1 MNPPPAEAGDSL
13 LGSARS
19 AARGAVMLGFTAT
32 ITQVAIARFRL
43 GRQADRAEVVER
55 WVKRWAGGLLA
66 VFGVEQ
72 HWASALPASRTRARL
87 VVANH
92 RSPLDILLML
102 QHFGGSVLARHD
114 LEHWPVMG
122 RAATYGGTIYVN
134 RQDPK
139 SGVRA
144 IREIRKRLQ
153 AGATVVVFP
162 EGSTFAGDL
171 VHPFQGGAFSAV
183 TGLDAEVVPVGIAY
197 DPGTEFVEKSFA
209 AHLRRVAQRPK
220 TRVALCVGEGRPV
233 GLDRAAMAEEL
244 RAAVQGLV
252 GAARAQLGSPSR
264 GLE

>member
-1 MNPPPAEAGDSL
+1 
-13 LGSARS
+13 
-19 AARGAVMLGFTAT
+19 MLGFTAG
-32 ITQVAIARFRL
+32 ITNVAYMRFTLSRHAHRPEL
-43 GRQADRAEVVER
+43 VER
-55 WVKRWAGGLLA
+55 WVKRWAAGLLG

-72 HWASALPASRTRARL
+72 HWASALPAPRTRGRL

-153 AGATVVVFP
+153 AGGTVVVFP
-162 EGSTFAGDL
+162 EGTTHAGN
-171 VHPFQGGAFSAV
+171 VVYPFQGGAFSAV

-197 DPGTEFVEKSFA
+197 DPGAEFVDPTFV

-220 TRVALCVGEGRPV
+220 TRVALCAGAVLPIGR
-233 GLDRAAMAEEL
+233 DRAAMAVEL
-244 RAAVQGLV
+244 RHAVQGLV
-252 GAARAQLGSPSR
+252 ESARAKLA
-264 GLE
+264 L

>member
-1 MNPPPAEAGDSL
+1 MNLPPADPGATL
-13 LGSARS
+13 LGGARS
-19 AARGAVMLGFTAT
+19 AARGAAMLGLTAGMT
-32 ITQVAIARFRL
+32 NVAYVRFGLSRPAH
-43 GRQADRAEVVER
+43 RPQVVER

-72 HWASALPASRTRARL
+72 HWASPLPAPRTRARL

-114 LEHWPVMG
+114 LERWPVMG

-134 RQDPK
+134 RKDPK

-153 AGATVVVFP
+153 AGGTVVVFP

-171 VHPFQGGAFSAV
+171 VHRFQGGAFSAV
-183 TGLDAEVVPVGIAY
+183 TGLDAELVPVGIAY
-197 DPGTEFVEKSFA
+197 DPGTEFVEPSFV

-220 TRVALCVGEGRPV
+220 TRVALCAGEPLPIGAS
-233 GLDRAAMAEEL
+233 RAAMAEEL
-244 RAAVQGLV
+244 RGAVQGLV
-252 GAARAQLGSPSR
+252 ERARGELDLGR
-264 GLE
+264 A